1 MSNSSDQFVAHTRAS
16 IKKIQGK
23 RPSFSSQ
30 ETLAKKLLNTIEKD
44 PTTMTLS
51 NWILLLEKYDFSQAS
66 IDCSVTYETF

>member
-1 MSNSSDQFVAHTRAS
+1 M
-16 IKKIQGK
+16 
-23 RPSFSSQ
+23 
-30 ETLAKKLLNTIEKD
+30 LNTIEKD